1 MDSDSNL
8 GMILGLRKQF
18 PNVIVGYSDH
28 TMPGDMKNLEI
39 ATLLGA
45 QIIEKHF
52 THDKSLQGND
62 HYHAMDKTDLRTF
75 FTRIGAVQAIIGQE
89 EKDIL
94 DIEQSARLNARRSL
108 VARRRI
114 TQGSSV
120 SEADLTWKRPAHG
133 VSPKYIDEVV
143 GRIAA
148 VTIEEDDIITWD
160 MLN

>member
-1 MDSDSNL
+1 
-8 GMILGLRKQF
+8 
-18 PNVIVGYSDH
+18 
-28 TMPGDMKNLEI
+28 MPGNMKNLEI

-62 HYHAMDKTDLRTF
+62 HYHAMDKNDLRAF
-75 FTRIGAVQAIIGQE
+75 FTRIEGVQAIIGQQ
-89 EKDIL
+89 EKEIL

-108 VARRRI
+108 VARRQI
-114 TQGSSV
+114 TQGSAV

-133 VSPKYIDEVV
+133 VSPKYFDEVV